1 MARLPLLP
9 ICILLALAAVLSAGC
24 SSAPPDGTPFV
35 PTTGVPPVDA
45 DPSAVL
51 AMFVGDVNTT
61 LEEMD
66 RNAAFS
72 AAELGATGLSGDG
85 ANASLT
91 RLAASS
97 PYAIDAVTITPDGR
111 IAAAMPAEYGAAV
124 GTHVGNQSHVQR
136 GLADRLPLMSEV
148 FRAVEGSEA
157 SVIQYPVTGG
167 DGAFLGLVSIVFE
180 PGLLLADRA
189 DRALSGTAP
198 RAWAM
203 APDGCVI
210 CDPDPARV
218 RRGGTTDR
226 GRAGRKRGVL
236 VHPARR
242 SDCEAGGALGDGRAS
257 RDGMA
262 GGRRPGHLIVPHFRR
277 RCSAPNGSKLHQQ
290 RLSPSQAGRAT
301 SVVSPPRRAT
311 KWLIEIFIISGANLP

>member
-1 MARLPLLP
+1 MARLSLLP

-66 RNAAFS
+66 RNAAS
-72 AAELGATGLSGDG
+72 AAAELGATGLSGDG

-136 GLADRLPLMSEV
+136 GLADRRPLMSEV

-189 DRALSGTAP
+189 DRALSGTAL

-203 APDGCVI
+203 APDGRVI
-210 CDPDPARV
+210 YDPDPARV
-218 RRGGTTDR
+218 GRNAITDP
-226 GRAGRKRGVL
+226 AYASFPEFVAA
-236 VHPARR
+236 ARR
-242 SDCEAGGALGDGRAS
+242 IGAEPAGSGAYSFTPPGGATVKQEAHWAT
-257 RDGMA
+257 A
-262 GGRRPGHLIVPHFRR
+262 G
-277 RCSAPNGSKLHQQ
+277 LHGTEW
-290 RLSPSQAGRAT
+290 RVVVVRAT
-301 SVVSPPRRAT
+301 
-311 KWLIEIFIISGANLP
+311 